1 MHPLI
6 ENYPDYDAVLIRTD
20 TGMAKDERFI
30 IRAFSTFGFEDVS
43 TGDDLEFRH
52 IETDVTMSCDGD
64 SIAIYKAD
72 SAQQIVGTY
81 SDLFMILRNLEWTK
95 AKLYCT
101 GDASERQHELAGF
114 IPASYDT
121 LDLSLG
127 VEANP
132 LPEVDDLRETIQNHQ
147 PAPEPVL
154 SLAELAAAATAQ
166 QQAEQQSLGP
176 AEEFHSVDTSLDM
189 AAEVP
194 TDEAPASVSP
204 VMVSAEPIASDV
216 SLRAEEQI
224 RPAHVPADAQMLTE
238 HRQAKQLGDEQLP
251 SPASAISSHA
261 LETLATALSTAI
273 SNQSRQTDRVLDL
286 LQLVLL
292 EKNMNHFAAALPS
305 DALLVA
311 LIEKATPS
319 ALVKFGFT
327 QNLNV
332 WVHEEFGITVDAG
345 FIVVTKDVADPGWV
359 NEFLTKLGGKIQR
372 LWQAEASL
380 VGLVMEERMSPA
392 KVSEMSA
399 VSQASSLPAANNA
412 TEALMS
418 EGSFPPPVA
427 DNAQPADENTAT
439 TVVVLTQ
446 SDVASELAG
455 TAELVET
462 QGEQLPVVEAA
473 EAHQPDITQ
482 SAQHHLSPDQL
493 MVAEQVMNSITVLL
507 AEVFKLQDTRALIE
521 VQMKKLDSAVN
532 GQIHLAPGVVGTGGA
547 PGKVNGSSAHHAN

>member
-101 GDASERQHELAGF
+101 GDASERLHELAGF

-132 LPEVDDLRETIQNHQ
+132 LPEVDDLREAIQNHQ
-147 PAPEPVL
+147 SAPEPVL
-154 SLAELAAAATAQ
+154 SLAELAAAAAAQ
-166 QQAEQQSLGP
+166 QQAEQQSLEP
-176 AEEFHSVDTSLDM
+176 AEEFHAVDLSLDM
-189 AAEVP
+189 EANLPAN
-194 TDEAPASVSP
+194 EAPASVSP
-204 VMVSAEPIASDV
+204 VMVTVEPIAADV

-224 RPAHVPADAQMLTE
+224 RPPHVPADAPMLTDQ
-238 HRQAKQLGDEQLP
+238 RQAQQHSDEQLP
-251 SPASAISSHA
+251 SAAPAISSHA

-273 SNQSRQTDRVLDL
+273 ANQSRQTDRVLDL
-286 LQLVLL
+286 LQLVLM

-319 ALVKFGFT
+319 ALAKFGFT

-332 WVHEEFGITVDAG
+332 WVHEEFGLTVDAG
-345 FIVVTKDVADPGWV
+345 FIVVTKDVADPVWV
-359 NEFLTKLGGKIQR
+359 NEFLTKLGGKIRR

-380 VGLVMEERMSPA
+380 VGMVMEERMSPA
-392 KVSEMSA
+392 KGSEMSA
-399 VSQASSLPAANNA
+399 VNQASSLPAANNV
-412 TEALMS
+412 TEALMP

-427 DNAQPADENTAT
+427 DSAQPADANTDA
-439 TVVVLTQ
+439 TVVVLAQ
-446 SDVASELAG
+446 SDVTSELAG
-455 TAELVET
+455 TAALVEA

-473 EAHQPDITQ
+473 EAQADVIQ
-482 SAQHHLSPDQL
+482 SAQHQLSPAQL
-493 MVAEQVMNSITVLL
+493 MVAEQVMNSMTVLL

-521 VQMKKLDSAVN
+521 GQMKKLDSAVN
-532 GQIHLAPGVVGTGGA
+532 GQIHLAPGFVGTGGA
-547 PGKVNGSSAHHAN
+547 PGKVNGSGAHHAN